1 MSNNQR
7 FDDNIKEQFQD
18 YTPEVHPRI
27 WENIVKEREKRR
39 PAGFWLNFFNGR
51 NILLLTALLIAT
63 GSGAYLLLKN
73 TDKKDAASTVAAN
86 TATPATLNNN
96 NKTNTTASTSNVTAT
111 SESEQTNN
119 TPVTITNTENAV
131 ASPGS
136 KTAAGINV
144 AEDAGNNNTAI
155 TSDNSN
161 KTTGFNTITSGG
173 ASRIKIRSP
182 FAQSG
187 EDNSLTTTGKKNK
200 NSATTNAAD
209 DIDDDNSPGNNADK
223 ALQDFYLRRL
233 IFADIQR
240 IGTEKKTAT
249 LKKNFLPNIF
259 LPDCPSI
266 EKDAAGNK
274 SYIEVYGGPDI
285 AFRSLSDTGN
295 SAYLQKRK
303 ESTKFSSAYS
313 AGIRYT
319 KVFGNGMSIRTGINY
334 SQINE
339 KFTFVQGN
347 LVQITYII
355 NANGDTTGSYITT
368 GTRYKTTINKFRT
381 IDVPVLIG
389 YEMGNG
395 RLHANINAGI
405 IVNAYSWQKGDV
417 LDTAFR
423 PVSITTGKTSSPYQF
438 KTNIGVGF
446 MAGASFYY
454 KLNDK
459 IHVLAEPYFR
469 YNLSPMSK
477 EKLTLTQKYNSA
489 GIRLGLRVDLH

>member
-1 MSNNQR
+1 M
-7 FDDNIKEQFQD
+7 
-18 YTPEVHPRI
+18 
-27 WENIVKEREKRR
+27 
-39 PAGFWLNFFNGR
+39 
-51 NILLLTALLIAT
+51 
-63 GSGAYLLLKN
+63 
-73 TDKKDAASTVAAN
+73 
-86 TATPATLNNN
+86 
-96 NKTNTTASTSNVTAT
+96 
-111 SESEQTNN
+111 
-119 TPVTITNTENAV
+119 
-131 ASPGS
+131 
-136 KTAAGINV
+136 
-144 AEDAGNNNTAI
+144 
-155 TSDNSN
+155 
-161 KTTGFNTITSGG
+161 
-173 ASRIKIRSP
+173 KIRSP

-187 EDNSLTTTGKKNK
+187 DDNSSATTSKKNK
-200 NSATTNAAD
+200 NTTTANNDYDIADTDVTDNITDQAT
-209 DIDDDNSPGNNADK
+209 K
-223 ALQDFYLRRL
+223 DFYLRRL
-233 IFADIQR
+233 IFADLQR
-240 IGTEKKTAT
+240 ISTEKKTAT

-266 EKDAAGNK
+266 ERDAAGNK
-274 SYIEVYGGPDI
+274 AYIELYAGPDI

-319 KVFGNGMSIRTGINY
+319 KVFSNGMSIRTGINY

-355 NANGDTTGSYITT
+355 NANGDTTGTYITT

-395 RLHANINAGI
+395 KFHANINAGI

-417 LDTAFR
+417 LDTSFK
-423 PVSITTGKTSSPYQF
+423 PISITTGKSSSPYQF

-454 KLNDK
+454 KLNEK
-459 IHVLAEPYFR
+459 VHVLAEPYFR